1 MTSLYAK
8 LAAVGIRKN
17 GKSYIPYI
25 LTSAVMIMIF
35 YIISFL
41 SGNPMLGSMVGGS
54 GMVII
59 LNMGIVVMA
68 IFAAIFLFYT
78 NSFLIKR
85 RKKEFGLYNILGLG
99 KRQIAKI
106 LIIETLMVYV
116 ISEIVGI
123 GLGILFS
130 KLAEMLAMRMLHG
143 SINYSFS
150 VDPLSII
157 TSFIWF
163 AIVFTAILLN
173 SLRQLWLS
181 KPIELLHS
189 DSKGEKPPRSNV
201 PAAVIGFI
209 LLGIAYT
216 MAIAITDPL
225 AAMPA
230 FMLAVILVIAATFLL
245 FIAGSIVMCRILQKN
260 KSYYYKTNHFI
271 SISQMAY
278 RMKRNG
284 AGLASICIL
293 STMVLVTISSTT
305 ALYVGI
311 PDLIKRN
318 YPNDIIVT
326 LYPDDDSSQQGITAA
341 DVAEYENIY
350 QNVIQNTCASEGFPV
365 TNENFSHSIPL
376 YHSVFREV
384 LGLDD
389 TYPENPEYQISI
401 TGEFTLISE
410 AEEKI
415 RAAVPELGENDMAIY
430 EPNLKKITE
439 QGKVKFGDLPE
450 FNIIPVEVTPAEY
463 EDYVFPT
470 NQDLAM
476 IYVRDM
482 DVLCKLYN
490 EQYRII
496 SPKSDMLFT
505 AELNTNYNFDIID
518 ETQNVNNIE
527 HIRETLEKTIYNPD
541 NDIVAKTGTWYTAD
555 TKATLVSDYYG
566 LYGGLF
572 FLGILLGGVFM
583 LAAALI
589 MYYKQISEGFEDA
602 ARFDILRKVGM
613 TRTEIKGAINSQ
625 VLTVFFLPLIAAGVH
640 MAFAFFIISRML
652 KVMALTNTALFGIVL
667 LICYLVF
674 AALYVLF
681 YKITS
686 GTYFAIVSPSKRT
699 ERT

>member
-8 LAAVGIRKN
+8 LAAVGIKKN
-17 GKSYIPYI
+17 GKSYVPYI
-25 LTSAVMIMIF
+25 LTSAIMIMIF

-41 SGNPMLGSMVGGS
+41 SSNPMLGDMVGGS

-99 KRQIAKI
+99 KRQIARI
-106 LIIETLMVYV
+106 LIIETLMVYG
-116 ISEIVGI
+116 ISEIAGI

-130 KLAEMLAMRMLHG
+130 KLAELLAMRMLHG
-143 SINYSFS
+143 SITYSFS
-150 VDPLSII
+150 VDPISII
-157 TSFIWF
+157 TSLIWF

-189 DSKGEKPPRSNV
+189 DSKGEKPPRSNI

-209 LLGIAYT
+209 LLAIAYA

-230 FMLAVILVIAATFLL
+230 FLLAVILVIAATFLL
-245 FIAGSIVMCRILQKN
+245 FIAGSVVLCRILQKN
-260 KSYYYKTNHFI
+260 KNYYYKTNHFI
-271 SISQMAY
+271 STSQMAY

-293 STMVLVTISSTT
+293 STMVLVTLSSTT

-311 PDLIKRN
+311 PDLIKQN

-326 LYPDDDSSQQGITAA
+326 LYPNDDLSKRGITAA
-341 DVAEYENIY
+341 DVAEYESVY
-350 QNVIQNTCASEGFPV
+350 RDVIQSTCAGEGFPV
-365 TNENFSHSIPL
+365 TNENLGHNIPL
-376 YHSVFREV
+376 YHSVYREV

-389 TYPENPEYQISI
+389 TYPDNPEYQISI
-401 TGEFTLISE
+401 EGGFTLISE
-410 AEEKI
+410 ADDNVK
-415 RAAVPELGENDMAIY
+415 AAVPELGENDMAVY
-430 EPNLKKITE
+430 EPNLKNITE
-439 QGKVKFGDLPE
+439 QGKIKFGDLPE
-450 FNIIPVEVTPAEY
+450 FNIIPVDVTPEEY
-463 EDYVFPT
+463 KDAVFPT
-470 NQDLAM
+470 NQDIAI
-476 IYVRDM
+476 IYVRDL

-496 SPKSDMLFT
+496 SPKSETLFT
-505 AELNTNYNFDIID
+505 AELNTTYNFDIID
-518 ETQNVNNIE
+518 ETQNINNIE
-527 HIRETLEKTIYNPD
+527 HLRETLEKTIYNPD
-541 NDIVAKTGTWYTAD
+541 NDICSKTGTWYTAD
-555 TKATLVSDYYG
+555 TKATLVANYYG

-613 TRTEIKGAINSQ
+613 TRSEIKSAINSQ

-652 KVMALTNTALFGIVL
+652 KLMALTNTALFGIVL

-686 GTYFAIVSPSKRT
+686 GSYFAIVSPTKHGDK
-699 ERT
+699 